1 MYFAHSLLTL
11 NGSFTATAYDED
23 ASHVGARNALAPADG
38 SKTSRPPPALN
49 EGRDTLRRSLAILF
63 AALVSLLG
71 ASACAGAE
79 EDRLAALEDRLAA
92 LEDRADV
99 LEDRVAVLEELVE
112 EVLEEELEEAQQQEQ
127 TQQEQ
132 TQ

>member
-79 EDRLAALEDRLAA
+79 EDRLAALEDR
-92 LEDRADV
+92 ADV